1 MKKTSQIELTPGSH
15 YKLYSLGSRE
25 QHLTSEGVFEGY
37 VTVGVD
43 EIGLLMKLNE
53 HNDDMS
59 GKFRIVPIHAVLAID
74 ILEAKPND
82 KKDDS
87 NEISHY
93 VG

>member
-1 MKKTSQIELTPGSH
+1 MKKITEIELTPGSH
-15 YKLYSLGSRE
+15 YKVYSLGSRE

-37 VTVGVD
+37 ITVGVD
-43 EIGLLMKLNE
+43 EIGLLINLNE
-53 HNDDMS
+53 HNGEMS
-59 GKFRIVPIHAVLAID
+59 GKYRIVPIHAVLAID

-82 KKDDS
+82 KEDDS